1 MKQFELTIVRRDTVK
16 SFAALSSDKIESD
29 NLVEL
34 LAQFIL
40 VIARIQQQLAA
51 ENPPR
56 YDDDIPF

>member
-1 MKQFELTIVRRDTVK
+1 MKQFELTITRRDTVK

-51 ENPPR
+51 ENPR
-56 YDDDIPF
+56 YDGDDIPF

>member
-1 MKQFELTIVRRDTVK
+1 MKQFELNIVRRDMVK

-40 VIARIQQQLAA
+40 VVARIQQQMAA
-51 ENPPR
+51 ENPAR

>member
-1 MKQFELTIVRRDTVK
+1 MVK

-40 VIARIQQQLAA
+40 VVARIQQQMAA
-51 ENPPR
+51 ENPAR